1 MLILKILAGIVLFLA
16 LLLSLRFKLDVAL
29 YDQLLLRVGLGPV
42 MITLSP
48 SKKRRIDPK
57 QFTYKKHQR
66 RLNRDRK
73 RALKKAEKKKRKAS
87 VAGEKT
93 LKKEAKEKPSLEFII
108 ALLECILQELGV
120 FAKCVRTEIKT
131 LEITVG
137 GKDAAAIG
145 KSYGVISQSV
155 EYLIELLR
163 LKTNLKIGK
172 DSSVAVRADFL
183 LEKNRFNVHI
193 KLNFRLFSVLRMGG
207 RILLWYI
214 RQKIKK
220 AGSPAPIPNENEE
233 RTANAQT

>member
-16 LLLSLRFKLDVAL
+16 LLLSLRFKLEVAL

-48 SKKRRIDPK
+48 PKKRRIDPK

-87 VAGEKT
+87 VAAEER
-93 LKKEAKEKPSLEFII
+93 LKKESKEKPSLEFII
-108 ALLECILQELGV
+108 ALVEYILQEFGV

-163 LKTNLKIGK
+163 LKTHLKIGK
-172 DSSVAVRADFL
+172 DSSVSVRADFL
-183 LEKNRFNVHI
+183 LEKTRFNVHI
-193 KLNFRLFSVLRMGG
+193 KLNFRLFSVLRTGA
-207 RILLWYI
+207 RVLAWYV
-214 RQKIKK
+214 RRKIKK
-220 AGSPAPIPNENEE
+220 AESPAPVETEE